1 MMRERKFSSCT
12 QDTGASWESFQEAQ
26 DGVGWSRGT
35 TCSWEMETVTSSHD
49 SGFISHPD
57 SASWPLRFP
66 GWPEEKEDGHSKDRR
81 RMENEENNN
90 LEKPDLLDSL
100 IQEDFEERLEEMK
113 QEGAS
118 QEEKNFLNNL
128 TKLLELQIQTTLGGD
143 KSAAGP
149 GVGQLSW
156 PRPQQE
162 GAAGGGA
169 GGVRPI
175 LGGGRGRSYPAQVSS
190 LNSFIEQEV
199 PLTFPG
205 QLAPVPPGPV
215 RRGQSPATP
224 RSESGDFA
232 PIGEDQRKP
241 GGGRRMRNSES
252 GGGGGQVSR
261 EELHVRMGEVAHQL
275 QALVRERKECEQ
287 ELAQRG
293 VGPGSAQ
300 IGSDGSRNSEILKLN
315 KLLGEVGAE
324 HERILV
330 MVRTLEVVNNVVHS
344 KSLHDNLSKWKNIT
358 IDLSN
363 MMRFR
368 QRGGEGGLTSEI
380 VRMGQ
385 SIRRIRTLL
394 WTLTASLP
402 SQAGL
407 QELRG
412 NFEKSQN

>member
-1 MMRERKFSSCT
+1 
-12 QDTGASWESFQEAQ
+12 
-26 DGVGWSRGT
+26 
-35 TCSWEMETVTSSHD
+35 
-49 SGFISHPD
+49 
-57 SASWPLRFP
+57 
-66 GWPEEKEDGHSKDRR
+66 
-81 RMENEENNN
+81 
-90 LEKPDLLDSL
+90 
-100 IQEDFEERLEEMK
+100 
-113 QEGAS
+113 
-118 QEEKNFLNNL
+118 
-128 TKLLELQIQTTLGGD
+128 
-143 KSAAGP
+143 
-149 GVGQLSW
+149 
-156 PRPQQE
+156 
-162 GAAGGGA
+162 
-169 GGVRPI
+169 
-175 LGGGRGRSYPAQVSS
+175 
-190 LNSFIEQEV
+190 
-199 PLTFPG
+199 
-205 QLAPVPPGPV
+205 
-215 RRGQSPATP
+215 
-224 RSESGDFA
+224 
-232 PIGEDQRKP
+232 
-241 GGGRRMRNSES
+241 MRNSES

-407 QELRG
+407 QELQG